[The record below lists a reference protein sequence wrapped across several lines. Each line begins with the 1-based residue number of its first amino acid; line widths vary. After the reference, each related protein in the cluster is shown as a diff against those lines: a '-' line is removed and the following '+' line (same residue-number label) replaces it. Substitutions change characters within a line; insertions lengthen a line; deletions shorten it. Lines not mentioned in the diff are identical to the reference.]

1 MRVTLAVV
9 KGALLSLID
18 RKTDRLADRQ
28 MGRQTDRQRY
38 LHNTLRVTL
47 AVATG
52 ALLSLTALQM

>member
-28 MGRQTDRQRY
+28 MGRDRRTDRGTY
-38 LHNTLRVTL
+38 TTH
-47 AVATG
+47 
-52 ALLSLTALQM
+52 